1 MSLTLFA
8 EQHLVV
14 ARILENTTHYVGKVH
29 SCLMLK

>member
-8 EQHLVV
+8 EQQPVV
-14 ARILENTTHYVGKVH
+14 ARILEITTHYVGKLQ